1 MKVYQL
7 LLEKYIQYDK
17 LYIFTRDEEYV
28 AMCGNMQL
36 VFDKS
41 EVDEVCQRLWLYD
54 PIFSQLT
61 KEDLL
66 EVLEKV
72 PMEENKNA

>member
-1 MKVYQL
+1 MKIYQISS
-7 LLEKYIQYDK
+7 EFVQNYDK
-17 LYIFTRDEEYV
+17 LYVFPRGEGYV
-28 AMCGNMQL
+28 AIYGDMQL

-41 EVDEVCQRLWLYD
+41 EVEEVCQRLWLYD

-66 EVLEKV
+66 EILEKIN
-72 PMEENKNA
+72 MEENKNA